1 MRYCIRECKREVHY
15 YWIMPES
22 LLRVGY
28 YSKCL
33 QEKQTNKQ
41 KTEKTN
47 GKIEGCPLGY
57 TAGKERKT

>member
-1 MRYCIRECKREVHY
+1 MRYCIGECKREVHY
-15 YWIMPES
+15 YGIMPES

-33 QEKQTNKQ
+33 QEGGKK
-41 KTEKTN
+41 KKK